1 MKSEPNDEVTAIA
14 DVAHITG
21 VKRAGRSVWITP
33 DSASMSAKVWGT
45 L

>member
-33 DSASMSAKVWGT
+33 DSASVSAKVWGT